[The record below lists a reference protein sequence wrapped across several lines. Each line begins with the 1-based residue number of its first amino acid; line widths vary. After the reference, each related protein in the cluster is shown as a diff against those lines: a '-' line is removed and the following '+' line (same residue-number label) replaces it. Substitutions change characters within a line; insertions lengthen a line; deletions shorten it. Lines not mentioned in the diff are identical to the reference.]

1 MVGICVGGNCPSGNS
16 LSGSSERKFP
26 RLKSHLAEFSGWELS
41 RGVCMCVSKRVFGRG
56 GGVRAT
62 VWS

>member
-56 GGVRAT
+56 GG
-62 VWS
+62 